1 MTRQA
6 RYRPRAAGEAID
18 PCVARL
24 SGGRPQRALAR
35 PRGRAASL
43 TAAASRLARVLS
55 LAAAAAA
62 ALALGL
68 ALPAPAAALEQKLT
82 AADGATDDNLGVS
95 VAIDGDT
102 AVVGAPRD
110 DVGANTEQGAVYVFT
125 RTGDGWTQTAKLT
138 ASDGAAND
146 FFGFSVAIDGDTIVA
161 GAISDD
167 VGANQAQGSAYTFAR
182 TGAPARTETA
192 KLTASDGV
200 AGDMLGIS
208 VAVDGDTIVAGADFD
223 DVGANPDQGS
233 VYTFARAG
241 APARTETA
249 KLTASDGAADD
260 RLGISVAIDG
270 DTIVAGAP
278 LDDVGANPDQGSA
291 YTFARAGAPARTRTQ
306 TAKLTAS
313 DGATFDLLGGSVAID
328 GDTIVAGAGGDTIG
342 EKRDQGSAYTF
353 ARTGAPARTQTA
365 KLTASDGEAI
375 DRLGL
380 SVAIDGDAIVAG
392 ADGDDV
398 GANVNQGSAS
408 VFSPAPVPPA
418 PAPAPPAPAPPASA
432 LKPGGCANVSRGS
445 GARDTLLGTPAG
457 DALLGLG
464 GADLLS
470 GLAGDD
476 CLFGGPGSDRLAGGA
491 GSDRLQGEGGRDVLA
506 GGSGRD
512 RLSGASGN
520 DRLTGN
526 SGNDALTG
534 GAGNDSLTGGRGRN
548 RLSGGAGKDTVN
560 ARNRQRD
567 RVDCG
572 PGRDRASVDRSDRV
586 RRCERVRRR

>member
-6 RYRPRAAGEAID
+6 RYRARAAGEAID
-18 PCVARL
+18 PCVAPV
-24 SGGRPQRALAR
+24 GRRA
-35 PRGRAASL
+35 PAASSRSARGAVSL
-43 TAAASRLARVLS
+43 SAAASRLARALFLV
-55 LAAAAAA
+55 A

-82 AADGATDDNLGVS
+82 ASDGAADDFLGVS
-95 VAIDGDT
+95 VAVDGDT
-102 AVVGAPRD
+102 ALVGAPFD

-125 RTGDGWTQTAKLT
+125 RTGDGWTQTAKLI
-138 ASDGAAND
+138 ASDGAADD
-146 FFGFSVAIDGDTIVA
+146 FFGFSVAIEGDTIVA
-161 GAISDD
+161 GAFGDD
-167 VGANQAQGSAYTFAR
+167 VGA
-182 TGAPARTETA
+182 
-192 KLTASDGV
+192 D
-200 AGDMLGIS
+200 
-208 VAVDGDTIVAGADFD
+208 
-223 DVGANPDQGS
+223 ANRGS

-249 KLTASDGAADD
+249 KLTASDGAANDE
-260 RLGISVAIDG
+260 LGFGGSVAIDG

-278 LDDVGANPDQGSA
+278 LDDVGANQDRGSA
-291 YTFARAGAPARTRTQ
+291 YTFARAGAPARTQ

-313 DGATFDLLGGSVAID
+313 DGATFDLLGDSVAID

-342 EKRDQGSAYTF
+342 EKRDQGSAYTV
-353 ARTGAPARTQTA
+353 ARPGAPARTQTA

>member
-18 PCVARL
+18 PCVAPV
-24 SGGRPQRALAR
+24 GRRA
-35 PRGRAASL
+35 PAASSRSARGAVSL
-43 TAAASRLARVLS
+43 SAAASRLARALFLV
-55 LAAAAAA
+55 A

-82 AADGATDDNLGVS
+82 ASDGAADDFLGVS
-95 VAIDGDT
+95 VAVDGDT
-102 AVVGAPRD
+102 ALVGAPFD

-125 RTGDGWTQTAKLT
+125 RTGDGWTQTAKLI
-138 ASDGAAND
+138 ASDGAADD
-146 FFGFSVAIDGDTIVA
+146 FFGFSVAIEGDTIVA
-161 GAISDD
+161 GAFGDD
-167 VGANQAQGSAYTFAR
+167 VGA
-182 TGAPARTETA
+182 
-192 KLTASDGV
+192 D
-200 AGDMLGIS
+200 
-208 VAVDGDTIVAGADFD
+208 
-223 DVGANPDQGS
+223 ANRGS

-241 APARTETA
+241 APA
-249 KLTASDGAADD
+249 
-260 RLGISVAIDG
+260 
-270 DTIVAGAP
+270 
-278 LDDVGANPDQGSA
+278 
-291 YTFARAGAPARTRTQ
+291 RTQ

-313 DGATFDLLGGSVAID
+313 DGATFDLLGDSVAID